1 MIIIGGQFFI
11 TYLKSLLSM
20 SKGLLTKLLLFSLV
34 GATICHLYFKN
45 QNVKMQ
51 FCKVSEK
58 MASNNVEPIH
68 KFECSQHS

>member
-1 MIIIGGQFFI
+1 
-11 TYLKSLLSM
+11 M

-34 GATICHLYFKN
+34 GATICHLYFKE